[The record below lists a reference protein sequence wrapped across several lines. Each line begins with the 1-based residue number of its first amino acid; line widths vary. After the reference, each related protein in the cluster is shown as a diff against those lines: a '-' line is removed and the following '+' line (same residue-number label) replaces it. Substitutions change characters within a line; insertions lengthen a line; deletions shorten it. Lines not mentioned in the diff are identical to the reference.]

1 MLKVSMAVS
10 LLLVSAAAS
19 AHSGTAMKVEGQRS
33 QGAEHS
39 LVRFEAGQMVAAK
52 GKAAPAK
59 AEEAKAEAP
68 KEESAAANP
77 NEYKPKT
84 QYDNTPYRFN
94 MHQNGKKMTA
104 DEFDAWMK
112 SRGIRVAKGKG
123 PAAAGGA
130 APVAAAQGTAVASE
144 AKGK

>member
-1 MLKVSMAVS
+1 MFKMSMAVS

-19 AHSGTAMKVEGQRS
+19 AHSGSAVKVEGKRS
-33 QGAEHS
+33 PVSEHS
-39 LVRFEAGQMVAAK
+39 LVRFEAGQTVAA
-52 GKAAPAK
+52 GKKKAEPK

-68 KEESAAANP
+68 KEETANLNP

-104 DEFDAWMK
+104 EEFDAWMK
-112 SRGIRVAKGKG
+112 SRGIRVAKGA
-123 PAAAGGA
+123 PAAGGA
-130 APVAAAQGTAVASE
+130 APAAAAAPAAVATE
-144 AKGK
+144 AKAK

>member
-19 AHSGTAMKVEGQRS
+19 AHSGTAMKVEGARS
-33 QGAEHS
+33 QGNEHS
-39 LVRFEAGQMVAAK
+39 LVRFEAGQVVAA
-52 GKAAPAK
+52 GKKKAEPK
-59 AEEAKAEAP
+59 AEEAKAEP
-68 KEESAAANP
+68 KAEETASLNP

-94 MHQNGKKMTA
+94 MQQNGKKMTA
-104 DEFDAWMK
+104 EEFDAWMK
-112 SRGIRVAKGKG
+112 SRGIRVAKGKA
-123 PAAAGGA
+123 PAGGA
-130 APVAAAQGTAVASE
+130 APAAAAPGTAVASE